1 MGVIGVLD
9 PVAPSVDQTI
19 QVIVT
24 PGDVNGVT
32 ATAHDADLGVN
43 DYLVGG
49 KVADYDYV
57 VPRGVVCIT
66 SGKTSSKK
74 RKAGMST
81 VPVMAVT
88 ASAGKNGS
96 RYAAVSRTADKQS
109 EKDPETLV
117 RFAGISFEGISNG
130 KLARENQDAAGRI
143 AIQMHGVATLFFD
156 KSRPTENPAA
166 DGRGVADSIKDFAG
180 AKYGDYVWIRQ
191 SALVANGNRSN
202 ADDEFKTRVSGF
214 LRPSSAIHG
223 VNEEFRPFDL
233 AFGPTPDDN
242 AIVIGNLVDKGPGNR
257 NEVRVLIDSH
267 HPTQKFIE
275 EITMSG
281 TMAGGMAGGMGDDDT
296 AMARLAGSNAGA
308 AAANGLAS
316 GSGIG
321 NGLAGKAGA
330 GNAAGIGL
338 AIAAHTARRL
348 GQNVA
353 FGTAI
358 VGPTI
363 STDTFRHMAKR
374 VENMNADDALV
385 ESVTKQHDAVAATT
399 AMCIQRVADNKHM
412 TKAAWATTTTSG
424 TVIDAKT
431 LSPAVIA
438 AGTAA
443 DGSAPHILYKLK
455 DKASGET
462 ITEPFPGIAPPNA
475 DNWGENVGK
484 VFQKFNNHGPLSAAT
499 DDDIQSMTTFIN
511 QTLT

>member
-19 QVIVT
+19 QVVVD
-24 PGDVNGVT
+24 PGSVNAVT
-32 ATAHDADLGVN
+32 ALDADTLQIEQYITGS
-43 DYLVGG
+43 DH
-49 KVADYDYV
+49 DYV

-66 SGKTSSKK
+66 SGNTSSKK
-74 RKAGMST
+74 RKAGTST

-88 ASAGKNGS
+88 ASAGKAGA
-96 RYAAVSRTADKQS
+96 RYAAVTRIGNTSDIKASVTQA
-109 EKDPETLV
+109 

-156 KSRPTENPAA
+156 KERDREDNA
-166 DGRGVADSIKDFAG
+166 DLKQYTVAGSIGDFTA

-191 SALVANGNRSN
+191 SEN
-202 ADDEFKTRVSGF
+202 AAQNQTLGSDDKTRHSGF

-223 VNEEFRPFDL
+223 IKDEFRPFDL
-233 AFGPTPDDN
+233 AFGGEPPTN
-242 AIVIGNLVDKGPGNR
+242 AIVIGNLVDKGPENR

-267 HPTQKFIE
+267 HPTRKVYKE
-275 EITMSG
+275 VDMGGSTSG
-281 TMAGGMAGGMGDDDT
+281 GMAGGMAGGMDG
-296 AMARLAGSNAGA
+296 AASAGA
-308 AAANGLAS
+308 ASAGAAGAGAAS
-316 GSGIG
+316 
-321 NGLAGKAGA
+321 AGA
-330 GNAAGIGL
+330 GNAGVGL

-353 FGTAI
+353 FGTAM
-358 VGPTI
+358 VGPTT

-424 TVIDAKT
+424 AVIDAKT

-462 ITEPFPGIAPPNA
+462 ITEPFPGIAPPNV
-475 DNWGENVGK
+475 DNWGENVRK
-484 VFQKFNNHGPLSAAT
+484 VFDKFQHQGPLSKAT

>member
-24 PGDVNGVT
+24 PGNVDIVTPLTADGVV
-32 ATAHDADLGVN
+32 LEVEN
-43 DYLVGG
+43 YLDGSRNHR
-49 KVADYDYV
+49 DYDYI

-88 ASAGKNGS
+88 ASAGKDGA
-96 RYAAVSRTADKQS
+96 RYAAVTRLVHSTAANTEASVTKA
-109 EKDPETLV
+109 

-143 AIQMHGVATLFFD
+143 AIQMHGVATIFFD
-156 KSRPTENPAA
+156 KGRERTDKADAEKYGPA
-166 DGRGVADSIKDFAG
+166 DKIGDFTK

-191 SALVANGNRSN
+191 SNKAANQNQGLTAALT
-202 ADDEFKTRVSGF
+202 TRHSGF

-223 VNEEFRPFDL
+223 INESFRPFDL
-233 AFGPTPDDN
+233 EFGPNPVMN
-242 AIVIGNLVDKGPGNR
+242 AIVIGNLVDKGPDNR

-267 HPTQKFIE
+267 HPSQKVKE
-275 EITMSG
+275 DVS
-281 TMAGGMAGGMGDDDT
+281 MAGAMAGDMAGGMGDDET
-296 AMARLAGSNAGA
+296 AMASAGDAGA
-308 AAANGLAS
+308 AN
-316 GSGIG
+316 
-321 NGLAGKAGA
+321 A
-330 GNAAGIGL
+330 GNAGNAGVGNAGIGL

-348 GQNVA
+348 GQSVA

-358 VGPTI
+358 VGPTTSI
-363 STDTFRHMAKR
+363 DRFRHMAKR
-374 VENMNADDALV
+374 VENMNASDTLV
-385 ESVTKQHDAVAATT
+385 ESVTKEHDAVAATT

-431 LSPAVIA
+431 LTPAVIA

-475 DNWGENVGK
+475 DNWTENVGK
-484 VFQKFNNHGPLSAAT
+484 IFQKFSNHGPISDAT
-499 DDDIQSMTTFIN
+499 NTDIQSMTTFIN